1 MRFFKLTLSYDGN
14 AYAGWQIQANA
25 NTIQAEL
32 ERAVHEVTGE
42 QIRVVASG
50 RTDAGVH
57 ALGQV
62 VSFSSGTHLSADVL
76 ARAIDANLPKDIGIL
91 DVREAPEGFHAIRDA
106 VSKRYRYIIQ
116 DGPTCDVFA
125 RAYAWYVPVQLDV
138 EAMHTAAQTLLGTH
152 DFSSFEAS
160 GSERAT
166 SVRTLT
172 DLVVERRAGDHFDRI
187 ILEIE
192 ADGFL
197 YNMVRNIVGTLVEV
211 GRRKQPADWVAEVL
225 AAKDRKLAGMTA
237 PPHGLYLV
245 HVEYDWK
252 TYAADGQA

>member
-1 MRFFKLTLSYDGN
+1 MRFFKLTLSYDGT

-32 ERAVHEVTGE
+32 ERALREVTGE

-57 ALGQV
+57 ALAQV
-62 VSFSSGTHLSADVL
+62 VSFSSGTRLPADVL
-76 ARAIDANLPKDIGIL
+76 ARAIDANVPKDIGIL

-106 VSKRYRYIIQ
+106 VRKRYRYIIQ
-116 DGPTCDVFA
+116 DGPACDVFA
-125 RAYAWYVPVQLDV
+125 RAYAWYIPGRLDV
-138 EAMHTAAQTLLGTH
+138 EAMQRAAQTLLGTH

-166 SVRTLT
+166 SVRTIAE
-172 DLVVERRAGDHFDRI
+172 LVVERRPGDHLDRI
-187 ILEIE
+187 IVEIE

-211 GRRKQPADWVAEVL
+211 GRGKQPVDWVVKVL

-245 HVEYDWK
+245 RVEYDWE
-252 TYAADGQA
+252 A